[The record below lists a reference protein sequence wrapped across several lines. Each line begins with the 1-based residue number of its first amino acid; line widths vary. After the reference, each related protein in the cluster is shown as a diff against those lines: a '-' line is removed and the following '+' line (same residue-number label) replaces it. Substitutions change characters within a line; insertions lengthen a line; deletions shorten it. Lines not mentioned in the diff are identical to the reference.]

1 MEVRPIPLWVEKGQM
16 VEVDNHVTAVLSD
29 IREISP
35 RIRVFWNEQSGE
47 FDLVEDCEDNTQRLI
62 FSVPELDARVVSR
75 LKAAD
80 HWHGREDPTHVLAE
94 DEDFL
99 AKIDADNE
107 ALEAEKDEAHREKL
121 RDAGERLAWAGEMDR
136 RGVNASI
143 RVPRGPDG
151 R

>member
-16 VEVDNHVTAVLSD
+16 VEVDNHVTAVLRD

-35 RIRVFWNEQSGE
+35 RIHVFYNEQSDE

-75 LKAAD
+75 LKDAD
-80 HWHGREDPTHVLAE
+80 HWYGQESPTHVLSE

-107 ALEAEKDEAHREKL
+107 ALEEEKREVDRERI
-121 RDAGERLAWAGEMDR
+121 RDVGERLAWAGEQDG
-136 RGVNASI
+136 RGVNAQI
-143 RVPRGPDG
+143 HVPRSLDG
-151 R
+151 G